1 MENLMSTV
9 TMPVSAGARLM
20 SRLSQ
25 FATSAAEFVA
35 ICREVRA
42 EAREMQVAAQRRYP
56 FVSL

>member
-1 MENLMSTV
+1 MSTV
-9 TMPVSAGARLM
+9 TMPVSAGARFM

-25 FATSAAEFVA
+25 FATSAAEFVT

-42 EAREMQVAAQRRYP
+42 EAREMQIAAQRRYP

>member
-1 MENLMSTV
+1 MSTV